1 MKSRRTSFRRDKKYL
16 FESLRSGL
24 NQLIF
29 VGDIFVPLLDL
40 NMVDELVFYPSKLA
54 IVRNGEVYSYHY
66 SQVKVEFEYFG
77 KKRNTKDA
85 NVLVR
90 IKTREDSYK
99 FTLDQKKSKP
109 LTANFSIGAKE
120 LVYQCAANCSSVK
133 ERRVKPR
140 ISLISILLAASLI
153 GAAAFL

>member
-1 MKSRRTSFRRDKKYL
+1 MKSRRTSFRRDKKHL
-16 FESLRSGL
+16 FESLRAGL

-66 SQVKVEFEYFG
+66 SQVKVEFEYY
-77 KKRNTKDA
+77 KKGRKTKTAD
-85 NVLVR
+85 VVVR
-90 IKTREDSYK
+90 LKTREDSYK

-120 LVYQCAANCSSVK
+120 LVYQCAAKCSSVK
-133 ERRVKPR
+133 ERRVKPS
-140 ISLISILLAASLI
+140 ISPLTILLTAALI